1 MSPGAKRWL
10 LGGARLVIAG
20 ALLVWLVRS
29 GSIDW
34 GSLGGL
40 LAAWPLTVAAFV
52 VLVIDLLV
60 TSARLCVLM
69 TPRGFNV
76 TLRDSMRLSL
86 VGNLFNLFL
95 PGGGGDLVRI
105 FYAASGVA
113 GRRTEI
119 ATIMLIDRILGLL
132 GMLLMPLLC
141 IPFFLPLIAS
151 SRVLQALLALAA
163 GASLAIALA
172 FAVALSRRGSGSPPV
187 RFLLRLFPL
196 GGYPQRILD
205 TVHAYRGDA
214 VALSQAVVISIV
226 AHVLSSAVVMMLV
239 QATHPGSV
247 RAAIG
252 FLAALG
258 FVANS
263 VPLTPGGLGV
273 GEAAF
278 DSLFAIAGID
288 GGAEAMLGWRLLLIC
303 LAPVGLALYLR
314 GERRYVRTAEAR

>member
-1 MSPGAKRWL
+1 M
-10 LGGARLVIAG
+10 GGVRLAIAG
-20 ALLVWLVRS
+20 ALLAGWCAR
-29 GSIDW
+29 DP
-34 GSLGGL
+34 SLGLAARL

-172 FAVALSRRGSGSPPV
+172 FAMALSRRGSGSPPV

-196 GGYPQRILD
+196 AAIRSAFSTPSCLSR
-205 TVHAYRGDA
+205 DA
-214 VALSQAVVISIV
+214 VALSQAVVSSIV
-226 AHVLSSAVVMMLV
+226 AHVLS
-239 QATHPGSV
+239 
-247 RAAIG
+247 
-252 FLAALG
+252 
-258 FVANS
+258 
-263 VPLTPGGLGV
+263 
-273 GEAAF
+273 
-278 DSLFAIAGID
+278 
-288 GGAEAMLGWRLLLIC
+288 
-303 LAPVGLALYLR
+303 
-314 GERRYVRTAEAR
+314 RRS